1 MSEKATL
8 KSYEVTIQR
17 TTTHDAV
24 IEVDAES
31 EAEAE
36 KLAKV
41 QAEDGD
47 HHHTFEDNLQD
58 ESYEITETNCTSDSD
73 DDE

>member
-8 KSYEVTIQR
+8 KSYEVTIQK
-17 TTTHDAV
+17 TITYDAV

-36 KLAKV
+36 KLAMRQV
-41 QAEDGD
+41 EAGD
-47 HHHTFEDNLQD
+47 HDDTFLDNLQD
-58 ESYEITETNCTSDSD
+58 ENWEVTETNCTSD

>member
-1 MSEKATL
+1 MSEKTTL
-8 KSYEVTIQR
+8 KSYEVTIQK
-17 TTTHDAV
+17 TITYDAI

-36 KLAKV
+36 KLAMGQV
-41 QAEDGD
+41 EAGD
-47 HHHTFEDNLQD
+47 HDDTFLDNLQD
-58 ESYEITETNCTSDSD
+58 ENWEVTETNCTSE